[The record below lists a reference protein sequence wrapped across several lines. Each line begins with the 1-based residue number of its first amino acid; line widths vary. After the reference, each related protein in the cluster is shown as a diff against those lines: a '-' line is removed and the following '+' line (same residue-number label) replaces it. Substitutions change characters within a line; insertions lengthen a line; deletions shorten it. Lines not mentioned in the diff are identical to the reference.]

1 MLAYLCHRHSSS
13 PTAPG
18 MVHTCSCQVKVLQVK
33 LSDVRTSSGNNRF
46 WCQRE
51 AIDFDMKG
59 LTTDSTIKICLMTV
73 TCRAY
78 LESRNWT
85 ALLLQELWQ
94 IRRCLYYCPSKL
106 CAEGQSDS
114 SIWALSYHPHPPF
127 FSFFIKL
134 FKKKKKKIKEGEEE
148 WIFDPDTKKRSL
160 DTSPESGDCQCSVT
174 KFLLSCFT
182 ISQSLTSGINLCT
195 VLKQ

>member
-134 FKKKKKKIKEGEEE
+134 FKKKKNKGGRGGMNIWPRHQKKKSRYIP
-148 WIFDPDTKKRSL
+148 WIRRLPVFSYQVPTVML
-160 DTSPESGDCQCSVT
+160 HHQSV
-174 KFLLSCFT
+174 FN
-182 ISQSLTSGINLCT
+182 IRH
-195 VLKQ
+195 